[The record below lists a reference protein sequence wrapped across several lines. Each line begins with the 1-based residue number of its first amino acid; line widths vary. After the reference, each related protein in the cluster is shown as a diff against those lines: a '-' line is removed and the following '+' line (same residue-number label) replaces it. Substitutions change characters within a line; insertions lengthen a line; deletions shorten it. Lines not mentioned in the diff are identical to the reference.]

1 MQPPSPLCDWMY
13 VPECLVPLAVVLKD
27 GRVVVDVFHRHAPS
41 PLRLGVDAV
50 RHLDADLQGG
60 PQLLTVHPPGQG
72 EDTGL
77 GVDGHEGLRGQADG
91 VGEVAVEI
99 QVWSLTQFYSVDFNN
114 HGSV

>member
-1 MQPPSPLCDWMY
+1 MTPPF
-13 VPECLVPLAVVLKD
+13 VVIDKC
-27 GRVVVDVFHRHAPS
+27 GSIVVDVLDRHAPS

-50 RHLDADLQGG
+50 RHLDADLQGR
-60 PQLLTVHPPGQG
+60 PLLLTVHPPGQG

-99 QVWSLTQFYSVDFNN
+99 QV
-114 HGSV
+114 

>member
-1 MQPPSPLCDWMY
+1 MTLIPLVVID
-13 VPECLVPLAVVLKD
+13 EC
-27 GRVVVDVFHRHAPS
+27 GSIVVDVLDRHAPS
-41 PLRLGVDAV
+41 PLRLGVDPV

-72 EDTGL
+72 EDASL

-99 QVWSLTQFYSVDFNN
+99 QVWSLTQFYSVDFSQ
-114 HGSV
+114 SV

>member
-1 MQPPSPLCDWMY
+1 MILPF
-13 VPECLVPLAVVLKD
+13 VVIDKC
-27 GRVVVDVFHRHAPS
+27 GSIVVDVLDRHAPS

-99 QVWSLTQFYSVDFNN
+99 QVWSLFKIND
-114 HGSV
+114 